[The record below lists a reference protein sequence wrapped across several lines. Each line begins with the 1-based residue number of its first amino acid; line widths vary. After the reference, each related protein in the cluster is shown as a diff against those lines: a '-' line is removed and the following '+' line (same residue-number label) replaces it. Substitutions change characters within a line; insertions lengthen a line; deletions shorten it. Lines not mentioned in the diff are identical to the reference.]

1 MNPEE
6 TVQNKMKEFPEEW
19 IEKAL
24 RELNVTNYV
33 EALNELKDI
42 IDESRTL
49 FTTTEAL
56 EYAII
61 IDEIKNRLD
70 KIALMPRTGKKEID
84 AELQDLKKYLEQ
96 IFLEVGIDENEK
108 SKVLRRVRDNIGR
121 IIAYFVLRLSD
132 NSCYIVNQ

>member
-84 AELQDLKKYLEQ
+84 AELQDLEKYLEQ

-108 SKVLRRVRDNIGR
+108 SKVLRRVRENIGR

>member
-108 SKVLRRVRDNIGR
+108 SKVLRRVRENIGR

>member
-108 SKVLRRVRDNIGR
+108 SKVLRRVRENIGR

-132 NSCYIVNQ
+132 NSCDIVNQ